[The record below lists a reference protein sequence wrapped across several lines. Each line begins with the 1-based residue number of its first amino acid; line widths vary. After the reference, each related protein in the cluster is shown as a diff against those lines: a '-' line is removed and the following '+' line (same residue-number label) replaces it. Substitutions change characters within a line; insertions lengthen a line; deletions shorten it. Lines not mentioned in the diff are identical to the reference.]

1 MQESAPKIAMPR
13 EIVAPQTDHA
23 GVTWKQPT
31 KPVNRMNS
39 MPNMA
44 DLNLGSGSGS
54 SSGRDVRKRSGSSGQ
69 PPEKENLAY

>member
-1 MQESAPKIAMPR
+1 MGMQEATPKIAMPR
-13 EIVAPQTDHA
+13 EIAVPQAAQA
-23 GVTWKQPT
+23 GLTWKQPT

-39 MPNMA
+39 MPNIG

-54 SSGRDVRKRSGSSGQ
+54 RDGRKRSDGSGQ

>member
-44 DLNLGSGSGS
+44 DLNLGSG
-54 SSGRDVRKRSGSSGQ
+54 RDVRKRSGSSGQ